1 MGSSNTPARPSA
13 VRPSAR
19 SLDLPAAAVVVVF
32 VGANFKCL
40 VSDLPPSR
48 ALSRLRAAAA
58 STSSAVAP
66 LALVELAGMEEVGRG
81 VAGARGVDS
90 TENERAVAR

>member
-19 SLDLPAAAVVVVF
+19 SLDLPAAAVVVF

-40 VSDLPPSR
+40 VSDLPPAPPPAS
-48 ALSRLRAAAA
+48 AAAAA
-58 STSSAVAP
+58 STSAAVAP